1 MNSMNHLRHGGTGGS
16 RDAELE
22 DFGEKYKEIALNC
35 FRYLGMKSLEEVNKL
50 TIPEYNLLMKSVELR
65 RVDEEYRLHL
75 QAFLNFKAKAKKK
88 AGKDKLRPVYANFKK
103 FFDYEKEV
111 NRVLGKNK
119 TDSRFIGIGKLLK
132 KQ

>member
-1 MNSMNHLRHGGTGGS
+1 
-16 RDAELE
+16 
-22 DFGEKYKEIALNC
+22 
-35 FRYLGMKSLEEVNKL
+35 MKSFEEVNKL

-65 RVDEEYRLHL
+65 RVDEENRLHL

-119 TDSRFIGIGKLLK
+119 TDNRFIGIGKLLK